1 MIGRVALLLP
11 GRVVLCPL
19 WCRRWGAVEAAEEV
33 PKVFDVGRLRFCGAG
48 RHAARACAKVAESS
62 RKASRVPGPHF
73 GERARVTG
81 VCFVD
86 SAAAEFVDELVQLFD
101 LGEEGVA
108 LVAVT

>member
-1 MIGRVALLLP
+1 
-11 GRVVLCPL
+11 
-19 WCRRWGAVEAAEEV
+19 
-33 PKVFDVGRLRFCGAG
+33 
-48 RHAARACAKVAESS
+48 
-62 RKASRVPGPHF
+62 
-73 GERARVTG
+73 VTG